1 METIAIIPAR
11 GGSKRIPRKNLFPIA
26 GKPLIAYTILAAKQ
40 SRKVA
45 GVFVSTDDE
54 EIASVAKHYGADI
67 IQRPP
72 ELAMDDSSSED
83 AIKHALVSIISG
95 GASVRQFCLL
105 QPTSPLRTALH
116 IDEAIDLYHQA
127 NCRPLISVT
136 SAPSNINKLLEG
148 SAQGVRPAFGLP
160 EFSAKPSSVA
170 PFRYTP
176 NGAIYIV
183 SVAHFF
189 ETGSLYDGVMTP
201 FIMHRTCSTDIDYP
215 EDIKVAEALIEAGEG
230 L

>member
-11 GGSKRIPRKNLFPIA
+11 GGSKRILRKNLYPIA

-40 SRKVA
+40 SKKID
-45 GVFVSTDDE
+45 GVFVSTEDE

-67 IQRPP
+67 IQRPA

-83 AIKHALVSIISG
+83 AIKHALGSIVADG
-95 GASVRQFCLL
+95 GSIKQFCLL
-105 QPTSPLRTALH
+105 QPTSPLRTAQH
-116 IDEAIDLYHQA
+116 IDDAIDLYHQA
-127 NCRPLISVT
+127 NDRPLISVT

-148 SAQGVRPAFGLP
+148 SAHGIRPVFGQV
-160 EFSAKPSSVA
+160 EFGARPSSVA
-170 PFRYTP
+170 PFRYVP

-183 SVAHFF
+183 SIAHFF
-189 ETGSLYDGVMTP
+189 ETGSLYDSMMTP
-201 FIMHRTCSTDIDYP
+201 FIMHRTCSIDIDYP
-215 EDIKVAEALIEAGEG
+215 EDIRMAEALIEAAWG